1 MFARGRQCPAAYVLS
16 MVFIWLLLLAQEG
29 FWLRIGNHA

>member
-1 MFARGRQCPAAYVLS
+1 
-16 MVFIWLLLLAQEG
+16 MVFIWQLLLAQEG